1 MSCPSDKLG
10 VASWLVQLRSGGRMD
25 LRAGM
30 EQRRAS
36 ALMLVVMCGSA
47 DENGCIAAVEG
58 VGALAVAAVAVSAG
72 HPLLVSALLALREQA
87 ASTMLLLFQLS
98 SLSLTNHGAGGV
110 RAGVSDAGP
119 LLAAML
125 GLPSA
130 CRACKWQ
137 CPYCRRSAWPA
148 GCERCRGCWL
158 EVLSQRKAD
167 SDALDVWEKERAA
180 PHWRI

>member
-1 MSCPSDKLG
+1 MLCPSDKLG
-10 VASWLVQLRSGGRMD
+10 VASWLVQLRSGGQMD
-25 LRAGM
+25 LRAGV
-30 EQRRAS
+30 ERRRAS
-36 ALMLVVMCGSA
+36 ALMLIHVVACGSA

-98 SLSLTNHGAGGV
+98 SLSLSKCGVGGAQ
-110 RAGVSDAGP
+110 AGVSDARP

-167 SDALDVWEKERAA
+167 LDALDV
-180 PHWRI
+180 